1 MSKTSRLVRATPAD
15 VFAVLADGWLY
26 PSWVVGASRV
36 RGVDGSWPRPG
47 SRIHH
52 SVGVWPVLIDD
63 DTEVEEFVDQRLLVL
78 KARAWPAGEAR
89 VRISADPEGPHCRVT
104 IEEDA
109 VAGPG
114 ALIPAPARHGLL
126 DMRNKETLA
135 RLAYLAEGHAGLP
148 SAGTQAVPPADA

>member
-1 MSKTSRLVRATPAD
+1 MVRATPAD
-15 VFAVLADGWLY
+15 VFALLADGWLY

-36 RGVDGSWPRPG
+36 RAVDPTWPLAG

-63 DTEVEEFVDQRLLVL
+63 DTEVEELVDQRLLVL
-78 KARAWPAGEAR
+78 KARAWPGGEAR
-89 VRISADPEGPHCRVT
+89 VRISTDVVDMKCRVT

-114 ALIPAPARHGLL
+114 TLIPAPARHALL
-126 DMRNKETLA
+126 DVRNRETLQ
-135 RLAYLAEGHAGLP
+135 RLAYLAEGRAALP
-148 SAGTQAVPPADA
+148 SATGARAVPAADA